1 MPHPA
6 PKPHLLVS
14 AAALIDGDGRV
25 LLAQRPPG
33 KTMAGLWEFPGG
45 KIEPHE
51 TPESALIRELNEEL
65 AINTIAS
72 CLAPIA
78 FASHEYDQNHLILLL
93 YACRQWHGTPHHQ
106 EGGSIAWV
114 RAQDLR
120 NYKMPPADLPL
131 IAMLQDWL

>member
-1 MPHPA
+1 MPNSA
-6 PKPHLLVS
+6 QKPHLLVS
-14 AAALIDGDGRV
+14 TAALIDSDGRV
-25 LLAQRPPG
+25 LLAQRPPDRI
-33 KTMAGLWEFPGG
+33 MAGLWEFPGG

-51 TPESALIRELNEEL
+51 TPEAALIRELHEEL
-65 AINTIAS
+65 AINTQAA

-93 YACRQWHGTPHHQ
+93 YACRQWQGGVRHQ

-114 RAQDLR
+114 RPQDLR